1 MAKIMMLLP
10 KKYMLDQAEK
20 VIRENGFAV
29 DTVRIVETVDAV
41 NEARKCIEE
50 GANIIVARG
59 MQAQL
64 IKMHTNIP
72 VVEISMTAQEIGLLV
87 LESKKILKKKTPRI
101 AVVALKNLMGD
112 ISCFDQL
119 FGVHLKCYLM
129 DRFDEVEQAVG
140 NAVEDGADM
149 ILGGDHV
156 IRSVEQYHIP
166 TLFLRSTEDSFRGAL
181 QIASKMGYAIDVE
194 KNSRAQFA
202 TVLDIAFNG
211 ILKIDRTRTILVINH
226 VMEELLEKPE
236 SEIVGKQLEDEL
248 TDIDVDAV
256 ESVLQGERDNY
267 STSIRIRRAPLLLRV
282 APICCDRSITGAIL
296 SCSKIKNAPQLKNKN
311 IQDMYLSGRIAQL
324 DFGALKILEPQL
336 RPSIEQ
342 GKKYALSRH
351 PVLLCGEEGTK
362 MELLAQCIHNHSARK
377 NFPFLMVNCSDLGD
391 RDQYGFLFGNKA
403 SGGME
408 EASGVFQKCN
418 FGTVYID
425 EIERLDFASQY
436 GLYKMICYQG
446 LVPGNMNGERHY
458 DVRVLAGTHENL
470 DFLMRKGYF
479 RKDLYYSINALTL
492 SIPPLR
498 KRKKDIEKIVKRCLK
513 QFMEQYSTHL
523 TLTEEAM
530 RAIQE
535 YRWDGNVIQLENFC
549 ERLFLTTFKKEIDE
563 AMVTNLLAE
572 LYPEVEIS
580 NGEKRIIVYRY
591 PEAADIEKLLKEC
604 HGNHKAAAKELNIS
618 TTTLWRKMKKY
629 GITGNYRR
637 AAPDAEPEKGL

>member
-194 KNSRAQFA
+194 KTAGPSSQPCWISLSTGSSR
-202 TVLDIAFNG
+202 
-211 ILKIDRTRTILVINH
+211 
-226 VMEELLEKPE
+226 
-236 SEIVGKQLEDEL
+236 
-248 TDIDVDAV
+248 
-256 ESVLQGERDNY
+256 
-267 STSIRIRRAPLLLRV
+267 
-282 APICCDRSITGAIL
+282 
-296 SCSKIKNAPQLKNKN
+296 
-311 IQDMYLSGRIAQL
+311 
-324 DFGALKILEPQL
+324 
-336 RPSIEQ
+336 
-342 GKKYALSRH
+342 
-351 PVLLCGEEGTK
+351 
-362 MELLAQCIHNHSARK
+362 
-377 NFPFLMVNCSDLGD
+377 
-391 RDQYGFLFGNKA
+391 
-403 SGGME
+403 
-408 EASGVFQKCN
+408 
-418 FGTVYID
+418 
-425 EIERLDFASQY
+425 
-436 GLYKMICYQG
+436 
-446 LVPGNMNGERHY
+446 
-458 DVRVLAGTHENL
+458 
-470 DFLMRKGYF
+470 
-479 RKDLYYSINALTL
+479 
-492 SIPPLR
+492 
-498 KRKKDIEKIVKRCLK
+498 
-513 QFMEQYSTHL
+513 
-523 TLTEEAM
+523 LTE
-530 RAIQE
+530 
-535 YRWDGNVIQLENFC
+535 
-549 ERLFLTTFKKEIDE
+549 
-563 AMVTNLLAE
+563 
-572 LYPEVEIS
+572 P
-580 NGEKRIIVYRY
+580 
-591 PEAADIEKLLKEC
+591 
-604 HGNHKAAAKELNIS
+604 
-618 TTTLWRKMKKY
+618 
-629 GITGNYRR
+629 
-637 AAPDAEPEKGL
+637 APFWSLIM